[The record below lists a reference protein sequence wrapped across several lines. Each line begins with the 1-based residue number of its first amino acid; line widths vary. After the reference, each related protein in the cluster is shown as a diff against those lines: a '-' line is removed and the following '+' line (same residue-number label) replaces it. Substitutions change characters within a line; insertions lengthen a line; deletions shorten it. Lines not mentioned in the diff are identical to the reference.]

1 MRSVLFCFSL
11 VFLLECGSMA
21 RDKYTATWVSHSS
34 MSEFLRCPRGYYLK
48 NVYKDPKT
56 HHKIQLMS
64 APLALGSAVHE
75 VLESLSVLPTSERFN
90 EPLLE
95 KFERA
100 WKKVSGKRGG
110 FHNPDMEQRYKLR
123 GEAMLRRVQN
133 NPGPLARLSVKIKEE
148 LPQFWLSDEDN
159 IILCGKIDWLE
170 YMPETDSVNIIDFKT
185 SKKEE
190 DASSLQLPIYTLL
203 VHNCQRRKVD
213 KAYYWYLEMSDDCVE
228 KELPDLEASHAR
240 VLEVARQVKTA
251 RALQRF
257 KCPSG
262 DEGCYC
268 CRDMEKIL
276 KGEAE
281 FVGQNEYGAD
291 VYILPQADAA
301 PEEEESII
309 L

>member
-1 MRSVLFCFSL
+1 
-11 VFLLECGSMA
+11 MA
-21 RDKYTATWVSHSS
+21 RDKFTATWVSHSS

-56 HHKIQLMS
+56 NHKITLMS
-64 APLALGSAVHE
+64 PPLALGSAVHE
-75 VLESLSVLPTSERFN
+75 VLEGLSVLPTSERFN

-95 KFERA
+95 KFEKA
-100 WKKVSGKRGG
+100 WKRVSGKRGG
-110 FHNPDMEQRYKLR
+110 FHDVDSEQKYKLR

-148 LPQFWLSDEDN
+148 LPQFWLSEEDN

-170 YMPETDSVNIIDFKT
+170 YLPETDSVNIVDFKT

-190 DASSLQLPIYTLL
+190 DSNSLQLPIYTLL
-203 VHNCQRRKVD
+203 VNNCQRRKVE
-213 KAYYWYLEMSDDCVE
+213 KAYYWYLEMSDECVE
-228 KELPDLEASHAR
+228 KELPDLEASHAK

-257 KCPSG
+257 KCHSG
-262 DEGCYC
+262 DEGCYS

-281 FVGQNEYGAD
+281 FVGENEYRAD
-291 VYILPQADAA
+291 MYILPPHGSTADD
-301 PEEEESII
+301 EEESVI